1 MKNDKFVC
9 PICGSTHFEHIISK
23 THPEIFG
30 IRCTRC
36 IKYVGWLTKSLYNDW
51 RNGRIDMDKI
61 KPSKDTKIY
70 LDILQFFKDR
80 GLKQLNAHTLSN
92 AEHVIRLDNQTVR
105 NKESGEKIDLE
116 DFIDSFVH
124 D

>member
-23 THPEIFG
+23 THPDIFG

-36 IKYVGWLTKSLYNDW
+36 IKYVGWLPKALYNDW
-51 RNGRIDMDKI
+51 RNGKVDMDKV
-61 KPSKDTKIY
+61 KPSKDTKVY

-80 GLKQLNAHTLSN
+80 GFRQINAHTLSN
-92 AEHVIRLDNQTVR
+92 DEYVIRLDKQTAT
-105 NKESGEKIDLE
+105 NKETGEKIDLE
-116 DFIDSFVH
+116 QFVEELSQ
-124 D
+124 

>member
-36 IKYVGWLTKSLYNDW
+36 IKYVGWLPKVLYNDW
-51 RNGRIDMDKI
+51 RNGKVDMDKV
-61 KPSKDTKIY
+61 KPSKDTKVY

-80 GLKQLNAHTLSN
+80 GFKQLSASVLSN
-92 AEHVIRLDNQTVR
+92 NEYVIRLDNQTVR
-105 NKESGEKIDLE
+105 NKETGSKISLE
-116 DFIDSFVH
+116 QFVEELSQ
-124 D
+124 

>member
-36 IKYVGWLTKSLYNDW
+36 IKYVGWLPKVLYNDW
-51 RNGRIDMDKI
+51 RNGKVDMDKV
-61 KPSKDTKIY
+61 KPSKDTKVY

-80 GLKQLNAHTLSN
+80 GFKQLSASVLSN
-92 AEHVIRLDNQTVR
+92 NEYVIRLDNQTVR
-105 NKESGEKIDLE
+105 NKETGNKISLE
-116 DFIDSFVH
+116 QFVEELSQ
-124 D
+124 

>member
-36 IKYVGWLTKSLYNDW
+36 VKYVGWLPKSMYGDW
-51 RNGRIDMDKI
+51 RNGKVDMDKV

-80 GLKQLNAHTLSN
+80 GFKQLSAYVLSN
-92 AEHVIRLDNQTVR
+92 DSFVIRLDKQIAT
-105 NKESGEKIDLE
+105 NKETGEKIDLE
-116 DFIDSFVH
+116 QFV
-124 D
+124 DKIEQ

>member
-30 IRCTRC
+30 IRGTRC
-36 IKYVGWLTKSLYNDW
+36 IKYVGWLPKSLYNDW
-51 RNGRIDMDKI
+51 RNGKIDMDKV
-61 KPSKDTKIY
+61 KPSKDTKVY

-80 GLKQLNAHTLSN
+80 GFKQLSASVFSN
-92 AEHVIRLDNQTVR
+92 NEYVIRLDNQTVR
-105 NKESGEKIDLE
+105 NKATGSKISLE
-116 DFIDSFVH
+116 QFVEELSQ
-124 D
+124 

>member
-1 MKNDKFVC
+1 MKNDKFKC

-36 IKYVGWLTKSLYNDW
+36 VKYVGWLPKSMYGDW
-51 RNGRIDMDKI
+51 RNGKVDMDKV

-80 GLKQLNAHTLSN
+80 GFKQLSAYVLSN
-92 AEHVIRLDNQTVR
+92 DEYIIRLDKYIAT
-105 NKESGEKIDLE
+105 NKKTNEKFDLDSFIDLL
-116 DFIDSFVH
+116 DD
-124 D
+124 

>member
-36 IKYVGWLTKSLYNDW
+36 IKYVGWLTKSLYNDG

-80 GLKQLNAHTLSN
+80 GFKQLNAHTLSN
-92 AEHVIRLDNQTVR
+92 AEYVIRLDNQTVR

>member
-36 IKYVGWLTKSLYNDW
+36 IKYVGWLPNSLYNDW
-51 RNGRIDMDKI
+51 RNGKIDMDKV
-61 KPSKDTKIY
+61 KPSKDTKVY

-80 GLKQLNAHTLSN
+80 GFKQLSAYVLSN
-92 AEHVIRLDNQTVR
+92 DKYVIRLDKQTAT
-105 NKESGEKIDLE
+105 NKETGEKIDLE
-116 DFIDSFVH
+116 QFVEELSQ
-124 D
+124 

>member
-36 IKYVGWLTKSLYNDW
+36 IKYVGWLPNSLYNDW
-51 RNGRIDMDKI
+51 RNGKIDMDKV
-61 KPSKDTKIY
+61 KPSKDTKVY

-80 GLKQLNAHTLSN
+80 GFKQLSASVLSN
-92 AEHVIRLDNQTVR
+92 NEYVIRLDNQTVR
-105 NKESGEKIDLE
+105 NKATGSKISLE
-116 DFIDSFVH
+116 QFVEELSQ
-124 D
+124 

>member
-80 GLKQLNAHTLSN
+80 GFKQLNAHTLSN
-92 AEHVIRLDNQTVR
+92 AEYVIRLDNQTVR

>member
-23 THPEIFG
+23 THPDIFG
-30 IRCTRC
+30 IRCMRC
-36 IKYVGWLTKSLYNDW
+36 IKYVGWLLKALYNDW
-51 RNGRIDMDKI
+51 RNGKVDMDKV

-80 GLKQLNAHTLSN
+80 GFKQLSASVLSN
-92 AEHVIRLDNQTVR
+92 NEYVIRLDNQTVR
-105 NKESGEKIDLE
+105 NKETGNKISLE
-116 DFIDSFVH
+116 QFVEELSQ
-124 D
+124 

>member
-23 THPEIFG
+23 THPDIFG
-30 IRCTRC
+30 IHCTQC
-36 IKYVGWLTKSLYNDW
+36 IKYAGWLPKALYNDW
-51 RNGRIDMDKI
+51 KNGKVDMDKV

-80 GLKQLNAHTLSN
+80 GFKQLSASVLSN
-92 AEHVIRLDNQTVR
+92 NEYVIRLDNQTVR
-105 NKESGEKIDLE
+105 NKATGSKISLE
-116 DFIDSFVH
+116 QFVEELSQ
-124 D
+124 

>member
-80 GLKQLNAHTLSN
+80 GFKQLNAHTLSN
-92 AEHVIRLDNQTVR
+92 AEYVIRLDNQTVR

-116 DFIDSFVH
+116 DFIDYFVH